1 MARLSRGLSIL
12 GIAVLALLSTAD
24 AFYLPGAAPH
34 DYQSGE
40 KVALLVN
47 ALTPMIAGY
56 DNAKLVRRSHSLLNA
71 FQRSRA
77 VVGGAEISHKPYVR
91 RLCHTKSESVSLTLH
106 SR

>member
-1 MARLSRGLSIL
+1 MARLLRGLCFL
-12 GIAVLALLSTAD
+12 GSAVLALLSTAD
-24 AFYLPGAAPH
+24 AFYLPGAAPR

-56 DNAKLVRRSHSLLNA
+56 DNAKLVCSPRSPLTA
-71 FQRSRA
+71 IPYSRA
-77 VVGGAEISHKPYVR
+77 VVGAQKSLINCTPNVHLEQLL
-91 RLCHTKSESVSLTLH
+91 RLMLH